1 MLFIAK
7 KLQRILPFYYGWV
20 VVAASGSAVFARMAP
35 NITTLTIFILPLS
48 QQFGWSRTL
57 ISGAVSAGALAA
69 LVLSPAVGWAID
81 RFGAR
86 PVLVISVLVLGLAMT
101 SMAWATVPLTFYI
114 AFAAARVVFHTSAP
128 IGASTVSARWFIKK
142 RGRAIG
148 VIFLCGAIGGLVFT
162 MLSAQMIEHFSMKTA
177 WLSIGFVVFVVSLA
191 PSLLLVVERPEDMGL
206 LPDNELPNES
216 PTEDDGPGSRSN
228 ISTNL
233 SDNDSWTLSEAM
245 RTKPFWILFFMGMAM
260 FCVNTGTNVHI
271 GAFYRDQGL
280 SLTLAAVAISFSW
293 SISALGSV
301 GWGWV
306 LEKLEA
312 RRAYSIVFVILS
324 VSSFYLLTVDST
336 ASALVAAALIGSV
349 SSGSNVI
356 ISIMYANYFGRNS
369 LGRIR
374 GVSETGV
381 LLGQA
386 VGPLLAGIIFD
397 SRGSYSLVFLL
408 FGGIALTSSL
418 VVLKAKPPV
427 RPASLNKRLN
437 TEIQSKNK
445 PRFDN

>member
-1 MLFIAK
+1 MLFLTK

-57 ISGAVSAGALAA
+57 ISGSVSAGALAA

-86 PVLVISVLVLGLAMT
+86 PVLVISVLILGLAMT
-101 SMAWATVPLTFYI
+101 SMAWATVPLTFYL

-191 PSLLLVVERPEDMGL
+191 PTLLLVVERPEDMGL
-206 LPDNELPNES
+206 LPDDERPNES
-216 PTEDDGPGSRSN
+216 PSEGDETIPQPN
-228 ISTNL
+228 IPMSL
-233 SDNDSWTLSEAM
+233 AENDSWTLTEAM
-245 RTKPFWILFFMGMAM
+245 RTKAFWILFFMGMVM

-280 SLTLAAVAISFSW
+280 SLTITAVAISFGW
-293 SISALGSV
+293 LVSAFGSV

-306 LEKLEA
+306 LEKVEA
-312 RRAYSIVFVILS
+312 RHAYSIVFVILG
-324 VSSFYLLTVDST
+324 VSTMYLLTVDGT
-336 ASALVAAALIGSV
+336 VGALVAAALIGSV

-356 ISIMYANYFGRNS
+356 IAIMYANYYGRNS

-386 VGPLLAGIIFD
+386 TGPLLAGILFD
-397 SRGSYSLVFLL
+397 SRGSYTFVFLL
-408 FGGIALTSSL
+408 FGGIALACSMI
-418 VVLKAKPPV
+418 VLKAKMPV
-427 RPASLNKRLN
+427 RPVSMN
-437 TEIQSKNK
+437 TGLVSGTLFEGQ
-445 PRFDN
+445 PQD

>member
-356 ISIMYANYFGRNS
+356 IAIMYANYFGRNS

>member
-1 MLFIAK
+1 MLSLAH

-20 VVAASGSAVFARMAP
+20 VVGAAGTAVFARMAP

-48 QQFGWSRTL
+48 AQFGWSRTL
-57 ISGAVSAGALAA
+57 ISGSVSAGALAA
-69 LVLSPAVGWAID
+69 LVLSPAVGWCID

-86 PVLVISVLVLGLAMT
+86 PVLVVSVLVLGMAMT

-114 AFAAARVVFHTSAP
+114 AFASARVVFHTSAP

-148 VIFLCGAIGGLVFT
+148 IVFLWGAIGGLVFT

-177 WLSIGFVVFVVSLA
+177 WIVIGLVVFGVSVA

-206 LPDNELPNES
+206 LPDNEE
-216 PTEDDGPGSRSN
+216 
-228 ISTNL
+228 L
-233 SDNDSWTLSEAM
+233 SDVVEDGESSAGVGENRENDSWTFAEAIK
-245 RTKPFWILFFMGMAM
+245 TKAFWMLFFAGMAM

-271 GAFYRDQGL
+271 GAYYLDQGL
-280 SLTLAAVAISFSW
+280 TLTVAAVAISIGWFV
-293 SISALGSV
+293 SACGSV
-301 GWGWV
+301 VWGWV
-306 LEKLEA
+306 LERIEP
-312 RRAYSIVFVILS
+312 RRAYSIVFMILC
-324 VSSFYLLTVDST
+324 VSTVYLLTVDST
-336 ASALVAAALIGSV
+336 AGALVSAILIGSV

-356 ISIMYANYFGRNS
+356 IAIMYANYFGRNS

-386 VGPLLAGIIFD
+386 TGPLLAGILFD
-397 SRGSYSLVFLL
+397 SRGSYSVVFLL
-408 FGGIALTSSL
+408 FGGIALAGSL
-418 VVLKAKPPV
+418 IVLRARPPV
-427 RPASLNKRLN
+427 RTGPLFTAL
-437 TEIQSKNK
+437 
-445 PRFDN
+445 

>member
-216 PTEDDGPGSRSN
+216 PTEDDEPGSRSN

-356 ISIMYANYFGRNS
+356 IAIMYANYFGRNS